1 MSQVKPLRATRR
13 RERALATRRRIADSA
28 YELFCEYGY
37 AATTVDMIA
46 RAAGVALQTVHYVF
60 RTKGA
65 LLQEVVEVAAAGTHD
80 RVPVME
86 RSWIREA
93 LSVSDGRR
101 AIALGV
107 EHGVDIYVRVA
118 PLNHALHAAASIE
131 PELEAYLRSIKAARR
146 GGMSRLI
153 TALATNEHLHP
164 GLSVERATDLMFVLL
179 SHETYLGLVHDAQW
193 PLEEYKAWLYET
205 LCEQLLRGETRSG
218 ASAGAVT
225 RDLTFHSSLHPT
237 ASKTEQSKRR

>member
-1 MSQVKPLRATRR
+1 MTQVKPLRATKRR
-13 RERALATRRRIADSA
+13 QQALATRRRIADSA

-65 LLQEVVEVAAAGTHD
+65 LLQEVVEVAAAGTQD
-80 RVPVME
+80 PAPVME
-86 RSWIREA
+86 RSWFREA

-101 AIALGV
+101 SIALGV

-118 PLNHALHAAASIE
+118 PLNHAIHAAASIE
-131 PELEAYLRSIKAARR
+131 PELEAYLRSIRTARR
-146 GGMSRLI
+146 RGMSQLI
-153 TALATNEHLHP
+153 TVLAANEQLHP
-164 GLSVERATDLMFVLL
+164 SLSVERATDLMFALH

-205 LCEQLLRGETRSG
+205 LCEQLLAGETRSG
-218 ASAGAVT
+218 PSAVSVT
-225 RDLTFHSSLHPT
+225 QDLTFHSSL
-237 ASKTEQSKRR
+237 SIQ